1 MFIQSAYADYC
12 AVNVTS
18 VPSGA
23 KVYINGEYVGD
34 APVFHI
40 FGVPIVAEIAVEK
53 EGYIG
58 WKNHVNVP
66 LNEIVDVRAEL
77 EPLKEEATTSDP
89 GLPVSRAQEKGVCG
103 PILILVLA
111 MLPIYLRRIRTR
123 N

>member
-1 MFIQSAYADYC
+1 VTLFIQPAYADYC

-34 APVFHI
+34 APVFYI
-40 FGVPIVAEIAVEK
+40 FGDPIVAEIAVEK
-53 EGYIG
+53 EGYVE
-58 WKNHVNVP
+58 WKRHVDVP

-77 EPLKEEATTSDP
+77 EPLKEEATTPDT
-89 GLPVSRAQEKGVCG
+89 GLSESRAQEKGICG

-111 MLPIYLRRIRTR
+111 MLPIYLRHLRI
-123 N
+123 